1 MLKQINLK
9 NWKSFKDATLYIDP
23 LTILIG
29 TNSSGKSNI
38 IDALDF
44 LSRIPE
50 AKSLES
56 ALMGD
61 SHTPG
66 IRGGLEWVVRKPET
80 QFTLEAVISGEY
92 EQEDEQ
98 VEFDCLYTVTTE
110 IEPKIQ
116 LINEFI
122 KLLKSNEN
130 KNSNNSS
137 ENTISSIGSYLNFSL
152 GGIKITP
159 GKYEFP
165 ALNTLFPRTKFLLG
179 DLKSLPVYDCDS
191 LRTMK
196 LSHNTTAKV
205 IKKIFIINP
214 IPQNMRDYS
223 PLSKT
228 LEQDGSNIAGVLA
241 ALPEPE
247 KEKIEQTLLN
257 YLSQL
262 PEGDLQ
268 RVWAEPVG
276 RLGSDAMLYCE
287 EKWGKNQEPL
297 LVDARGMSDG
307 TLRFLAILTAL
318 LTRPEGSLIVIEEV
332 DNGLHPSRAGLL
344 LQMLRE
350 IGKKRNIDI
359 LVTTH
364 NPALM
369 DELTPDFIPF
379 VMVVY
384 RDQDTG
390 ESQLIPLDEIENLPK
405 LIASGSLGKITQQGL
420 LEKSLAEHREYQ

>member
-1 MLKQINLK
+1 MGSLKPL
-9 NWKSFKDATLYIDP
+9 SF
-23 LTILIG
+23 
-29 TNSSGKSNI
+29 
-38 IDALDF
+38 
-44 LSRIPE
+44 
-50 AKSLES
+50 
-56 ALMGD
+56 
-61 SHTPG
+61 
-66 IRGGLEWVVRKPET
+66 
-80 QFTLEAVISGEY
+80 
-92 EQEDEQ
+92 
-98 VEFDCLYTVTTE
+98 
-110 IEPKIQ
+110 
-116 LINEFI
+116 
-122 KLLKSNEN
+122 
-130 KNSNNSS
+130 
-137 ENTISSIGSYLNFSL
+137 
-152 GGIKITP
+152 
-159 GKYEFP
+159 
-165 ALNTLFPRTKFLLG
+165 
-179 DLKSLPVYDCDS
+179 YDCDD
-191 LRTMK
+191 
-196 LSHNTTAKV
+196 LSIQIQIYRATKIV
-205 IKKIFIINP
+205 LKKIFIINP

-223 PLSKT
+223 PLSKI

-241 ALPEPE
+241 DLPEPE

-287 EKWGKNQEPL
+287 EKWGENQEPL

-350 IGKKRNIDI
+350 IGKNRNIDI

-379 VMVVY
+379 VMVAY

-405 LIASGSLGKITQQGL
+405 LMASGSLGKITQQGL
-420 LEKSLAEHREYQ
+420 LEKSLAKHNE

>member
-9 NWKSFKDATLYIDP
+9 NWKSFKEATLYIDP
-23 LTILIG
+23 ITILIG

-56 ALMGD
+56 ALIGD

-80 QFTLEAVISGEY
+80 QFTLEAVISGKYKQYKRPGKEI
-92 EQEDEQ
+92 EQF
-98 VEFDCLYTVTTE
+98 EFDCLYSIKTE

-116 LINEFI
+116 SIKEFI
-122 KLLKSNEN
+122 KFLKSNEN
-130 KNSNNSS
+130 NKSNNSS
-137 ENTISSIGSYLNFSL
+137 ENTINRS
-152 GGIKITP
+152 
-159 GKYEFP
+159 
-165 ALNTLFPRTKFLLG
+165 FPRPKFFLG
-179 DLKSLPVYDCDS
+179 SLKPLSFYDCDDS
-191 LRTMK
+191 SIQIQIYRATKIVL
-196 LSHNTTAKV
+196 
-205 IKKIFIINP
+205 KKIFIINP

-223 PLSKT
+223 PLSKI

-241 ALPEPE
+241 DLPEPE

-344 LQMLRE
+344 LKMLRE

-379 VMVVY
+379 VMVAY

-405 LIASGSLGKITQQGL
+405 LMASGSLGKITQEGL
-420 LEKSLAEHREYQ
+420 LEKSLAKHRE

>member
-9 NWKSFKDATLYIDP
+9 NWKSFKEATLYIDP
-23 LTILIG
+23 ITILIG

-56 ALMGD
+56 ALIGD

-66 IRGGLEWVVRKPET
+66 IRGGLEWVVKKPET

-92 EQEDEQ
+92 KQEDKQ
-98 VEFDCLYTVTTE
+98 VEFDYLYSITSE

-130 KNSNNSS
+130 DGINNSS
-137 ENTISSIGSYLNFSL
+137 ENTLSRIDSFPHPSL
-152 GGIKITP
+152 SGIKMTL
-159 GKYEFP
+159 GKYESSE
-165 ALNTLFPRTKFLLG
+165 LNELFPSSEFILMNQKYLPFYNFYSSRTTLW
-179 DLKSLPVYDCDS
+179 
-191 LRTMK
+191 
-196 LSHNTTAKV
+196 SHTTTIEV
-205 IKKIFIINP
+205 LKKIFIINP

-241 ALPEPE
+241 ALPEAE
-247 KEKIEQTLLN
+247 KEKIEQTLLS

-287 EKWGKNQEPL
+287 EKWGENHEPL

-332 DNGLHPSRAGLL
+332 DNGLHPSRTGLL
-344 LQMLRE
+344 LQMLQE
-350 IGKKRNIDI
+350 IGKNRNIDI

-379 VMVVY
+379 VMVAY

-405 LIASGSLGKITQQGL
+405 LMASGSLGKITQEGL
-420 LEKSLAEHREYQ
+420 LEKSLAKHRE

>member
-23 LTILIG
+23 ITILIG

-56 ALMGD
+56 ALIGD

-80 QFTLEAVISGEY
+80 QFTLEAVISGE
-92 EQEDEQ
+92 DEQ
-98 VEFDCLYTVTTE
+98 VEVDCLYSITTE

-130 KNSNNSS
+130 NGINHSL
-137 ENTISSIGSYLNFSL
+137 ENTVCRIVSISKSPSGE
-152 GGIKITP
+152 IKKARV
-159 GKYEFP
+159 KYILP
-165 ALNTLFPRTKFLLG
+165 AFNKLFPRHQFLLMNQTRLPFYNSYS
-179 DLKSLPVYDCDS
+179 LKATICSY
-191 LRTMK
+191 
-196 LSHNTTAKV
+196 NTTIEV
-205 IKKIFIINP
+205 LRKIFIINP
-214 IPQNMRDYS
+214 IPQNMRNYS
-223 PLSKT
+223 PLSQT
-228 LEQDGSNIAGVLA
+228 LEQDGSNLAGVLA

-287 EKWGKNQEPL
+287 EKWGNNQEPL

-350 IGKKRNIDI
+350 IGQKRNIDV

-379 VMVVY
+379 VMVAY
-384 RDQDTG
+384 RNQDTG

-405 LIASGSLGKITQQGL
+405 LMASGSLGKITQQGL
-420 LEKSLAEHREYQ
+420 LEKSLAKHRE

>member
-92 EQEDEQ
+92 EQENEQ
-98 VEFDCLYTVTTE
+98 VEFDCLYSVTIE

-130 KNSNNSS
+130 HKSNNSP
-137 ENTISSIGSYLNFSL
+137 ENKISRIESFIYPSSGSIKMTL
-152 GGIKITP
+152 
-159 GKYEFP
+159 GKYELS
-165 ALNTLFPRTKFLLG
+165 ALNQLFPKNQFLLMNQKYLPFY
-179 DLKSLPVYDCDS
+179 DFSSLSSTNWSYTTTIEV
-191 LRTMK
+191 LRT
-196 LSHNTTAKV
+196 
-205 IKKIFIINP
+205 IFIINP
-214 IPQNMRDYS
+214 IPQNMRKYS

-228 LEQDGSNIAGVLA
+228 LEQDSSNIAGVLA
-241 ALPEPE
+241 AFPEPE

-287 EKWGKNQEPL
+287 EKWGENQEPL

-307 TLRFLAILTAL
+307 TLRFLAL
-318 LTRPEGSLIVIEEV
+318 LG
-332 DNGLHPSRAGLL
+332 
-344 LQMLRE
+344 
-350 IGKKRNIDI
+350 
-359 LVTTH
+359 
-364 NPALM
+364 
-369 DELTPDFIPF
+369 
-379 VMVVY
+379 
-384 RDQDTG
+384 
-390 ESQLIPLDEIENLPK
+390 
-405 LIASGSLGKITQQGL
+405 
-420 LEKSLAEHREYQ
+420 

>member
-9 NWKSFKDATLYIDP
+9 NWKSFKEATLYIDP
-23 LTILIG
+23 ITILIG

-38 IDALDF
+38 IDALDL

-56 ALMGD
+56 ALIGD

-80 QFTLEAVISGEY
+80 QFTLEAVVSGEY
-92 EQEDEQ
+92 RQKNEQ
-98 VEFDCLYTVTTE
+98 VKFDCLYSITTE

-116 LINEFI
+116 LLNEFI
-122 KLLKSNEN
+122 KLIKSNESHKTYN
-130 KNSNNSS
+130 LY
-137 ENTISSIGSYLNFSL
+137 ENTVSRINSLLNLSSS
-152 GGIKITP
+152 GIKMTL
-159 GKYEFP
+159 GEYESS
-165 ALNTLFPRTKFLLG
+165 ALNQLFPSSQFILMNQKYLPFYNFY
-179 DLKSLPVYDCDS
+179 SLI
-191 LRTMK
+191 
-196 LSHNTTAKV
+196 TTTWSYTTTVEV

-214 IPQNMRDYS
+214 IPQNMRNYS

-287 EKWGKNQEPL
+287 EKWGKNHEPL

-344 LQMLRE
+344 LKMLKE

-379 VMVVY
+379 VMVAY

-405 LIASGSLGKITQQGL
+405 LMASGSLGKITQQGL
-420 LEKSLAEHREYQ
+420 LEKSLAKHRE

>member
-9 NWKSFKDATLYIDP
+9 NWKSFKEATLYIDP
-23 LTILIG
+23 ITILIG

-56 ALMGD
+56 ALIGD

-80 QFTLEAVISGEY
+80 QFTLEAVVSGKY
-92 EQEDEQ
+92 KQEDEQ
-98 VEFDCLYTVTTE
+98 VEFDCLYSITAE

-122 KLLKSNEN
+122 KLLKSNDN
-130 KNSNNSS
+130 DGINNSS
-137 ENTISSIGSYLNFSL
+137 ENTVLEVL
-152 GGIKITP
+152 
-159 GKYEFP
+159 
-165 ALNTLFPRTKFLLG
+165 
-179 DLKSLPVYDCDS
+179 
-191 LRTMK
+191 
-196 LSHNTTAKV
+196 
-205 IKKIFIINP
+205 KKIFIINP
-214 IPQNMRDYS
+214 IPQNMRNYS
-223 PLSKT
+223 RLSKT

-241 ALPEPE
+241 DLPEAE
-247 KEKIEQTLLN
+247 KEKIEQTLLS

-287 EKWGKNQEPL
+287 EKWGENQEPL
-297 LVDARGMSDG
+297 LLDARGMSDG

-332 DNGLHPSRAGLL
+332 DNGLHPSRAELL
-344 LQMLRE
+344 VKILRE
-350 IGKKRNIDI
+350 IGTKRKIDLLI
-359 LVTTH
+359 TTH
-364 NPALM
+364 NSALL
-369 DELTPDFIPF
+369 DALGPEIIPF
-379 VMVVY
+379 VTVVH
-384 RDQDTG
+384 RDAETG
-390 ESQLIPLDEIENLPK
+390 ESKLTLLEDIENLPK
-405 LIASGSLGKITQQGL
+405 LLATGSLGKLATKGTI
-420 LEKSLAEHREYQ
+420 EKTLAKSI

>member
-23 LTILIG
+23 ITILIG

-56 ALMGD
+56 ALIGD

-66 IRGGLEWVVRKPET
+66 IRGGLEWVVKKPET
-80 QFTLEAVISGEY
+80 QFTLEAVINGEY
-92 EQEDEQ
+92 EQENEK
-98 VEFDCLYTVTTE
+98 VEFDCLYSITAE

-116 LINEFI
+116 LLNEFI

-130 KNSNNSS
+130 NKSNQSS
-137 ENTISSIGSYLNFSL
+137 ENTISLIDSFINPYSE
-152 GGIKITP
+152 GIKMTL
-159 GKYEFP
+159 GKYELL
-165 ALNTLFPRTKFLLG
+165 ALNKLFPRNKFLLMNQ
-179 DLKSLPVYDCDS
+179 KYFPFYNFYSLINTS
-191 LRTMK
+191 W
-196 LSHNTTAKV
+196 SHSIT
-205 IKKIFIINP
+205 IEILKKIFIINP
-214 IPQNMRDYS
+214 IPQRMRDYS
-223 PLSKT
+223 RISKT
-228 LEQDGSNIAGVLA
+228 LEQDGSNLAGVLA
-241 ALPEPE
+241 AFPEPE
-247 KEKIEQTLLN
+247 KETIEQTLLN

-350 IGKKRNIDI
+350 IGKNRNIDV

-379 VMVVY
+379 VMVAY
-384 RDQDTG
+384 RNQDTG

-405 LIASGSLGKITQQGL
+405 LMASGSLGKITQKGL
-420 LEKSLAEHREYQ
+420 IEESLAQHRE

>member
-9 NWKSFKDATLYIDP
+9 NWKSFKEATLYIDP
-23 LTILIG
+23 ITILIG

-56 ALMGD
+56 ALIGD

-80 QFTLEAVISGEY
+80 QFTLEAVISGKYKQYKRPGKEL
-92 EQEDEQ
+92 EQF
-98 VEFDCLYTVTTE
+98 EFDCLYSIKTE

-116 LINEFI
+116 SIKEFI
-122 KLLKSNEN
+122 KFLKSNEN
-130 KNSNNSS
+130 NKSNNSS
-137 ENTISSIGSYLNFSL
+137 ENTINRS
-152 GGIKITP
+152 
-159 GKYEFP
+159 
-165 ALNTLFPRTKFLLG
+165 FPRPKFFLG
-179 DLKSLPVYDCDS
+179 SLKPLSFYDCDD
-191 LRTMK
+191 
-196 LSHNTTAKV
+196 LSIQIQIYRATKIV
-205 IKKIFIINP
+205 LKKIFIINP

-223 PLSKT
+223 PLSKI

-241 ALPEPE
+241 DLPEAE
-247 KEKIEQTLLN
+247 KEKIEQTLLS

-287 EKWGKNQEPL
+287 EKWGENQEPL
-297 LVDARGMSDG
+297 LLDARGMSDG

-344 LQMLRE
+344 LKMLKE

-405 LIASGSLGKITQQGL
+405 LMASGSLGKITQQGL
-420 LEKSLAEHREYQ
+420 LEKSLAKHRE

>member
-9 NWKSFKDATLYIDP
+9 NWKSFKEATLYIDP
-23 LTILIG
+23 ITILIG

-56 ALMGD
+56 ALIGD

-92 EQEDEQ
+92 KQEDEK
-98 VEFDCLYTVTTE
+98 VEFDCLYSITSE

-116 LINEFI
+116 LIHEFI

-130 KNSNNSS
+130 NGINNSS
-137 ENTISSIGSYLNFSL
+137 ENTVLEVL
-152 GGIKITP
+152 
-159 GKYEFP
+159 
-165 ALNTLFPRTKFLLG
+165 
-179 DLKSLPVYDCDS
+179 
-191 LRTMK
+191 
-196 LSHNTTAKV
+196 
-205 IKKIFIINP
+205 KKIFIINP
-214 IPQNMRDYS
+214 IPQNMRNYS
-223 PLSKT
+223 PLSKI

-287 EKWGKNQEPL
+287 EKWGENQELL

-344 LQMLRE
+344 LKMLKE

-379 VMVVY
+379 VMVAY

-390 ESQLIPLDEIENLPK
+390 ESQLIPLDEIKNLPK
-405 LIASGSLGKITQQGL
+405 LMASGSLGKITQEGL
-420 LEKSLAEHREYQ
+420 LEQNPPSYQRLTGDYFNYS

>member
-23 LTILIG
+23 ITILIG

-56 ALMGD
+56 ALIGD

-80 QFTLEAVISGEY
+80 QFTLEAVISGE
-92 EQEDEQ
+92 DEQ
-98 VEFDCLYTVTTE
+98 VEVDCLYSITTE

-130 KNSNNSS
+130 NGINHSL
-137 ENTISSIGSYLNFSL
+137 ENTVCRIVSISKSPSGE
-152 GGIKITP
+152 IKKARV
-159 GKYEFP
+159 KYILP
-165 ALNTLFPRTKFLLG
+165 AFNKLFPRHQFLLMNQTRLPFYNSYS
-179 DLKSLPVYDCDS
+179 LKATICSY
-191 LRTMK
+191 
-196 LSHNTTAKV
+196 NTTIEV
-205 IKKIFIINP
+205 LRKIFIINP
-214 IPQNMRDYS
+214 IPQNMRNYS
-223 PLSKT
+223 PLSQT

-307 TLRFLAILTAL
+307 TLRFLAILT
-318 LTRPEGSLIVIEEV
+318 
-332 DNGLHPSRAGLL
+332 D
-344 LQMLRE
+344 
-350 IGKKRNIDI
+350 
-359 LVTTH
+359 
-364 NPALM
+364 
-369 DELTPDFIPF
+369 
-379 VMVVY
+379 Y
-384 RDQDTG
+384 
-390 ESQLIPLDEIENLPK
+390 
-405 LIASGSLGKITQQGL
+405 
-420 LEKSLAEHREYQ
+420 

>member
-23 LTILIG
+23 ITILIG
-29 TNSSGKSNI
+29 TNSSGKSNV

-56 ALMGD
+56 ALIGD

-66 IRGGLEWVVRKPET
+66 IRGGLEWVVKKPET
-80 QFTLEAVISGEY
+80 QFTLEAVISGGY

-98 VEFDCLYTVTTE
+98 VEFDCLYSITAE

-122 KLLKSNEN
+122 KLIKSNEN
-130 KNSNNSS
+130 DGINNSS
-137 ENTISSIGSYLNFSL
+137 ENTVSRIDSFPHPSL
-152 GGIKITP
+152 SGIKMTL
-159 GKYEFP
+159 GKYESS
-165 ALNTLFPRTKFLLG
+165 ALNKLFPSTQFILMNQKYLPFYNFY
-179 DLKSLPVYDCDS
+179 SLITTS
-191 LRTMK
+191 W
-196 LSHNTTAKV
+196 SHTTTIEV
-205 IKKIFIINP
+205 LKKIFIINP
-214 IPQNMRDYS
+214 IPQRMRDYS

-228 LEQDGSNIAGVLA
+228 LEQDGSNLAGVLA

-287 EKWGKNQEPL
+287 EKWGNNQEPL

-350 IGKKRNIDI
+350 IGQKRNIDV

-379 VMVVY
+379 VMVAY
-384 RDQDTG
+384 RNQDTG

-405 LIASGSLGKITQQGL
+405 LMASGSLGTITQQGL
-420 LEKSLAEHREYQ
+420 LEESLAKHRE

>member
-23 LTILIG
+23 ITILIG
-29 TNSSGKSNI
+29 TNSSGKSNV

-56 ALMGD
+56 ALIGD

-66 IRGGLEWVVRKPET
+66 IRGGLEWVVKKPET
-80 QFTLEAVISGEY
+80 QFTLEAVISGGY

-98 VEFDCLYTVTTE
+98 VEFDCLYSITAE

-122 KLLKSNEN
+122 KLIKSNEN
-130 KNSNNSS
+130 DGINNSS
-137 ENTISSIGSYLNFSL
+137 ENTVSRIDSFPHPSL
-152 GGIKITP
+152 SGIKMTL
-159 GKYEFP
+159 GKYESS
-165 ALNTLFPRTKFLLG
+165 ALNKLFPSTQFILMNQKYLPFYNFY
-179 DLKSLPVYDCDS
+179 SLITTS
-191 LRTMK
+191 W
-196 LSHNTTAKV
+196 SHTTTIEV
-205 IKKIFIINP
+205 LKKIFIINP
-214 IPQNMRDYS
+214 IPQRMRDYS

-228 LEQDGSNIAGVLA
+228 LEQDGSNLAGVLA

-287 EKWGKNQEPL
+287 EKWGNNQEPL

-350 IGKKRNIDI
+350 IGQKRNIDV

-379 VMVVY
+379 VMVAY
-384 RDQDTG
+384 RNQDTG

-405 LIASGSLGKITQQGL
+405 LMASGSLGKITQQGL
-420 LEKSLAEHREYQ
+420 LEESLAKHRE

>member
-23 LTILIG
+23 ITILIG
-29 TNSSGKSNI
+29 TNSSGKSNV

-56 ALMGD
+56 ALIGD

-66 IRGGLEWVVRKPET
+66 IRGGLEWVVKKPET
-80 QFTLEAVISGEY
+80 QFTLEAVISGGY

-98 VEFDCLYTVTTE
+98 VEFDCLYSITAE

-122 KLLKSNEN
+122 KLIKSNEN
-130 KNSNNSS
+130 DGINNSS
-137 ENTISSIGSYLNFSL
+137 ENTVSRIDSFPHPSL
-152 GGIKITP
+152 SGIKMTL
-159 GKYEFP
+159 GKYESS
-165 ALNTLFPRTKFLLG
+165 ALNKLFPSTQFILMNQKYLPFYNFY
-179 DLKSLPVYDCDS
+179 SLITTS
-191 LRTMK
+191 W
-196 LSHNTTAKV
+196 SHTTTIEV
-205 IKKIFIINP
+205 LKKIFIINP
-214 IPQNMRDYS
+214 IPQRMRDYS

-228 LEQDGSNIAGVLA
+228 LEQDGSNLAGVLA

-287 EKWGKNQEPL
+287 EKWGNNQEPL

-350 IGKKRNIDI
+350 IGQKRNIDV

-379 VMVVY
+379 VMVAY
-384 RDQDTG
+384 RNQDTG

-405 LIASGSLGKITQQGL
+405 LMASGSLGKITQQGL
-420 LEKSLAEHREYQ
+420 LEKSLAKHRE

>member
-23 LTILIG
+23 ITILIG
-29 TNSSGKSNI
+29 TNSSGKSNV

-56 ALMGD
+56 ALIGD

-66 IRGGLEWVVRKPET
+66 IRGGLEWVVKKPET
-80 QFTLEAVISGEY
+80 QFTLEAVISGGY

-98 VEFDCLYTVTTE
+98 VEFDCLYSITAE

-122 KLLKSNEN
+122 KLIKSNEN
-130 KNSNNSS
+130 DGINNSS
-137 ENTISSIGSYLNFSL
+137 ENTVSRIDSFPHPSL
-152 GGIKITP
+152 SGIKMTL
-159 GKYEFP
+159 GKYESS
-165 ALNTLFPRTKFLLG
+165 ALNKLFPSTQFILMNQKYLPFYNFY
-179 DLKSLPVYDCDS
+179 SLITTS
-191 LRTMK
+191 W
-196 LSHNTTAKV
+196 SHTTTIEV
-205 IKKIFIINP
+205 LKKIFIINP
-214 IPQNMRDYS
+214 IPQRMRDYS

-228 LEQDGSNIAGVLA
+228 LEQDGSNLAGVLA

-287 EKWGKNQEPL
+287 EKWGNNQEPL

-350 IGKKRNIDI
+350 IGQKRNIDV

-364 NPALM
+364 
-369 DELTPDFIPF
+369 
-379 VMVVY
+379 
-384 RDQDTG
+384 
-390 ESQLIPLDEIENLPK
+390 
-405 LIASGSLGKITQQGL
+405 
-420 LEKSLAEHREYQ
+420 

>member
-9 NWKSFKDATLYIDP
+9 NWKSFKEATLYIDP
-23 LTILIG
+23 ITILIG

-56 ALMGD
+56 ALIGD

-80 QFTLEAVISGEY
+80 QFTLEAVVSGKY
-92 EQEDEQ
+92 KQEDEQ
-98 VEFDCLYTVTTE
+98 VEFDCLYSITAE

-122 KLLKSNEN
+122 KLLKSNDN
-130 KNSNNSS
+130 DGINNSS
-137 ENTISSIGSYLNFSL
+137 ENTVLEVL
-152 GGIKITP
+152 
-159 GKYEFP
+159 
-165 ALNTLFPRTKFLLG
+165 
-179 DLKSLPVYDCDS
+179 
-191 LRTMK
+191 
-196 LSHNTTAKV
+196 
-205 IKKIFIINP
+205 KKIFIINP
-214 IPQNMRDYS
+214 IPQNMRNYS
-223 PLSKT
+223 RLSKT

-241 ALPEPE
+241 DLPEAE
-247 KEKIEQTLLN
+247 KEKIEQTLLS

-287 EKWGKNQEPL
+287 EKWGENQEPL
-297 LVDARGMSDG
+297 LLDARGMSDG
-307 TLRFLAILTAL
+307 TLRFVAILTAL
-318 LTRPEGSLIVIEEV
+318 LTCPEGSLIVIEEV

-344 LQMLRE
+344 LKMLKE

-405 LIASGSLGKITQQGL
+405 LMASGSLGKITQQGL
-420 LEKSLAEHREYQ
+420 LEKSLAKHRE

>member
-9 NWKSFKDATLYIDP
+9 NWKSFKEATLYIDP
-23 LTILIG
+23 ITILIG

-56 ALMGD
+56 ALIGD

-80 QFTLEAVISGEY
+80 QFTLEAVVSGKY
-92 EQEDEQ
+92 KQEDEQ
-98 VEFDCLYTVTTE
+98 VEFDCLYSITAE

-122 KLLKSNEN
+122 KLLKSNDN
-130 KNSNNSS
+130 DGINNSS
-137 ENTISSIGSYLNFSL
+137 ENTVLEVL
-152 GGIKITP
+152 
-159 GKYEFP
+159 
-165 ALNTLFPRTKFLLG
+165 
-179 DLKSLPVYDCDS
+179 
-191 LRTMK
+191 
-196 LSHNTTAKV
+196 
-205 IKKIFIINP
+205 KKIFIINP
-214 IPQNMRDYS
+214 IPQNMRNYS

-241 ALPEPE
+241 DLPEAE
-247 KEKIEQTLLN
+247 KEKIEQTLLS

-287 EKWGKNQEPL
+287 EKWGENQEPL
-297 LVDARGMSDG
+297 LLDARGMSDG

-344 LQMLRE
+344 LKMLKE

-379 VMVVY
+379 VMVAY

-390 ESQLIPLDEIENLPK
+390 ESQLIPLDEIKNLPK
-405 LIASGSLGKITQQGL
+405 LMASGSLGKITQEGL
-420 LEKSLAEHREYQ
+420 LEQNPPSYQRLTGDYFNYS

>member
-9 NWKSFKDATLYIDP
+9 NWKSFKEATLYIDP
-23 LTILIG
+23 ITILIG

-38 IDALDF
+38 IDALDL

-50 AKSLES
+50 AKSLEF
-56 ALMGD
+56 ALIGD

-80 QFTLEAVISGEY
+80 QFTLEAVVSGEY
-92 EQEDEQ
+92 RQKNEQ
-98 VEFDCLYTVTTE
+98 VKFDCLYSITTE

-116 LINEFI
+116 LLNEFI
-122 KLLKSNEN
+122 KLIKSNESHKTYN
-130 KNSNNSS
+130 LY
-137 ENTISSIGSYLNFSL
+137 ENTVSRINSLLNLSSS
-152 GGIKITP
+152 GIKMTL
-159 GKYEFP
+159 GEYESS
-165 ALNTLFPRTKFLLG
+165 ALNQLFPSSQFILMNQKYLPFYNFY
-179 DLKSLPVYDCDS
+179 SLI
-191 LRTMK
+191 
-196 LSHNTTAKV
+196 TTTWSYTTTVEV

-214 IPQNMRDYS
+214 IPQNMRNYS

-287 EKWGKNQEPL
+287 EKWGKNHEPL

-344 LQMLRE
+344 LKMLKE

-379 VMVVY
+379 VMVAY

-405 LIASGSLGKITQQGL
+405 LMASGSLGKITQQGL
-420 LEKSLAEHREYQ
+420 LEKSLAKHRE